1 MRNKNK
7 NKNKASSYGVEVTP
21 WTLNPIPPVRSRV
34 RAILFKLDGAE
45 EACWAHNPKVTGS
58 KPVLAKIK
66 NYNITNYIQTAN
78 PKMSLFRPNQGYRT
92 LRLSSSVGRAPG
104 F

>member
-1 MRNKNK
+1 MGNKNK
-7 NKNKASSYGVEVTP
+7 DKDKASSYGVEVTP

-58 KPVLAKIK
+58 KPVLAIIK
-66 NYNITNYIQTAN
+66 NYNITNYIQTQ
-78 PKMSLFRPNQGYRT
+78 LYPNSKPPNVIIQTKPRI
-92 LRLSSSVGRAPG
+92 
-104 F
+104 